1 MKKNLT
7 TIKNWDESQRPREK
21 FLAKGAGALGTE
33 ELIAIIL
40 GSGTTRKNAVELS
53 RELLD
58 AADNDLHKLS
68 KFSLEEYKEFEGMG
82 EAKAVSIM
90 ALFEFSKRYQT
101 ESAQPLPRIYSSL
114 AAADNISPLLKDLPY
129 EECWVMYLNRNNRLI
144 AKERLSSGG
153 THSTVLD
160 VKMILKRAM
169 AKLASSIILIHNHPS
184 GSKKPGKDDIIQTRR
199 LVEAAKLCDISIL
212 DHLIITPNGYFSFS
226 DDGAI

>member
-7 TIKNWDESQRPREK
+7 AIKNWDESQRPREK

-40 GSGTTRKNAVELS
+40 GSGTTKKNAVELS

-58 AADNDLHKLS
+58 AADNDLHRLS
-68 KFSLEEYKEFEGMG
+68 KFSLEEYEAFEGMG

-101 ESAQPLPRIYSSL
+101 ENAQPLPRIYSSL

-144 AKERLSSGG
+144 AREKITSGG
-153 THSTVLD
+153 TYSTVLD
-160 VKMILKRAM
+160 VKMILKKAM
-169 AKLASSIILIHNHPS
+169 AKLATSIILIHNHPS
-184 GSKKPGKDDIIQTRR
+184 GSLKPGKDDIIQTRR
-199 LVEAAKLCDISIL
+199 LVNAAKLCDIAIL

>member
-40 GSGTTRKNAVELS
+40 GSGTTKKNAVELS

-58 AADNDLHKLS
+58 AAENDLHRLS
-68 KFSLEEYKEFEGMG
+68 KFSLEDYKEFDGMG
-82 EAKAVSIM
+82 VAKAVSIM

-101 ESAQPLPRIYSSL
+101 EKSLPLPQIYSSS
-114 AAADNISPLLKDLPY
+114 AAAENISPLLKDLPH
-129 EECWVMYLNRNNRLI
+129 EECWVMYLNRSNRLI
-144 AKERLSSGG
+144 SKEKVTSGG
-153 THSTVLD
+153 VSSTVLD

-169 AKLASSIILIHNHPS
+169 AKLATSIILIHNHPS
-184 GSKKPGKDDIIQTRR
+184 GNKKPGKDDIIQTKR
-199 LVEAAKLCDISIL
+199 LVDAAKLCDISIL
-212 DHLIITPNGYFSFS
+212 DHLIITQDGYFSFS